1 MNPVGHLL
9 VGAVPVVAY
18 VLARDRSPP
27 TRGLLFV
34 VFVGSLF
41 PELVDKPLAH
51 QFVLIPTGRAFAHS
65 PLVAIPLSVGI
76 LLAVRRL
83 GHLREGMAFV
93 FAYGAHVVTDFLWM
107 LEYTPTAPLRHLLWP
122 LLPAPSIPGVPD
134 WAGPG
139 EIYLTLWTAFS
150 IALLSLTV
158 YLLAR
163 ALDGGTPS
171 RDSKLE
177 RQ

>member
-1 MNPVGHLL
+1 M
-9 VGAVPVVAY
+9 
-18 VLARDRSPP
+18 LARDRSPP

-41 PELVDKPLAH
+41 PGLVDKPLAH
-51 QFVLIPTGRAFAHS
+51 QFFLIPTGRAFTHS
-65 PLVAIPLSVGI
+65 PLVAIPLSVGV
-76 LLAVRRL
+76 LLAVQRS
-83 GHLREGMAFV
+83 GHLREGTAFV
-93 FAYGAHVVTDFLWM
+93 FAYGAHVVTDVLWM
-107 LEYTPTAPLRHLLWP
+107 LEYTPTDPLRHLLWP
-122 LLPAPSIPGVPD
+122 LLPAPSTPRVPE

-150 IALLSLTV
+150 ITLLSLTV

-163 ALDGGTPS
+163 ELDGGTQS
-171 RDSKLE
+171 RDPELE